1 MTRTKTS
8 TGKYNGPSKQS
19 QAVMRDI
26 SNSFACASDGQVLAA
41 INSMAENC
49 LAMLYETQA
58 RGRYAE
64 LWTDGSWNQK
74 AGAAGIGIVVKAPD
88 RPMHAFGKTV
98 KANGSEEAEIYA
110 MAVGL
115 SYLLDT
121 CPDIPSVR
129 LRYDCA
135 SASVSAANI
144 DAYSGRGAP
153 YTNFRSAMKRCRK
166 AGITVLFQHA
176 KAHSGIE
183 CNETCDLLAKH
194 YAKIRLLPEQMDAI
208 RPYIRRAA
216 DPRNNKQEKR

>member
-8 TGKYNGPSKQS
+8 TGRFNGPCRHA
-19 QAVMRDI
+19 QAVMRDL
-26 SNSFACASDGQVLAA
+26 SNSFACVSDANVLSAISSAA
-41 INSMAENC
+41 NDCM
-49 LAMLYETQA
+49 AMLYDAQEKSD
-58 RGRYAE
+58 YAE

-74 AGAAGIGIVVKAPD
+74 AGAAGIGIVIKSPD
-88 RPMHAFGKTV
+88 KSVHAFGKSV
-98 KANGSEEAEIYA
+98 RASGSEEAEIYA

-121 CPDIPSVR
+121 CPGITSVR

-144 DAYSGRGAP
+144 DAYAGRGAP

-166 AGITVLFQHA
+166 AGVTVLFQHA

-183 CNETCDLLAKH
+183 RNETCDLLAKH
-194 YAKIRLLPEQMDAI
+194 YAKIRLQPDQAEKI
-208 RPYIRRAA
+208 KPYLRRHAA
-216 DPRNNKQEKR
+216 AKPTK